1 MKLMFTCVECSQK
14 LNIAH
19 SQMGSV
25 VTCPACGAVQAV
37 TAPLAKRFRG
47 LRITASVLQVLAV
60 IVPIALITIVLL
72 AVGQS
77 DGGHTVLD
85 NILLLGVGIFSS
97 LLSGLLIYAL
107 GEGIWLLINLEEN
120 TRATRQLLALT
131 RCERKSTP
139 PSTPS

>member
-37 TAPLAKRFRG
+37 CGPVAKRFRG
-47 LRITASVLQVLAV
+47 LRIAASVLQVLAV
-60 IVPIALITIVLL
+60 IVPIFLIIVVCL

-77 DGGHTVLD
+77 DAGHTVLD
-85 NILLLGVGIFSS
+85 NILLATVGVSSS
-97 LLSGLLIYAL
+97 LLAGLLIYAL

-120 TRATRQLLALT
+120 TRATRQLHALT
-131 RCERKSTP
+131 RCERKSAP
-139 PSTPS
+139 PTNPS